1 MLLNTCQPEA
11 DKALLQLGR
20 RLQADGYR
28 FTCVT
33 PLTQQ
38 RNNERQSAAR
48 ARTLRDIFGWN
59 RPFTAS
65 LLSADELAQMR
76 VAQILDE
83 DGDCWRSR
91 VRWSSLEDLLFVH
104 SGFPTTQADAVF
116 FGPDSYRFAHFIAS
130 HLQGRFSEINHA
142 VDIGCGAGV
151 GAILIGRARRHAQV
165 TALDINPDALRLSAI
180 NVALAGLANV
190 SVAHSDVL
198 QGITGNFD
206 LIVANPP
213 YMLDAGRRAYRHGG
227 GSLGA
232 DLSLRIV
239 NEAIGRLSQDGTLL
253 LYTGVAMVD
262 GHDPFLAAIRAQLTA
277 PQWSWHYQEL
287 DPDVFG
293 EQLLEPGYEQVE
305 RIAAVGLTV
314 TRNG

>member
-130 HLQGRFSEINHA
+130 HLQGRFI
-142 VDIGCGAGV
+142 DQGV
-151 GAILIGRARRHAQV
+151 ARRV
-165 TALDINPDALRLSAI
+165 ERE
-180 NVALAGLANV
+180 GLAEV
-190 SVAHSDVL
+190 
-198 QGITGNFD
+198 
-206 LIVANPP
+206 
-213 YMLDAGRRAYRHGG
+213 GR
-227 GSLGA
+227 
-232 DLSLRIV
+232 
-239 NEAIGRLSQDGTLL
+239 
-253 LYTGVAMVD
+253 
-262 GHDPFLAAIRAQLTA
+262 IRA
-277 PQWSWHYQEL
+277 
-287 DPDVFG
+287 VVRCG
-293 EQLLEPGYEQVE
+293 EEEAAQHPE
-305 RIAAVGLTV
+305 RIRPGGEGPAH
-314 TRNG
+314 